1 MRCAGAPHVPRT
13 AITYTW
19 DVRLIEVDGSPARV
33 AELVDA
39 LAAAL
44 DGGPPVL
51 PLPVGMRVEVTRA
64 PAGTAVVVATSGS
77 TGAPKL
83 VALSAAALRA
93 SARATEARLGGPGR
107 WLLALPAEHVAG
119 VQVIVRALLA
129 GAAPVVLDLRGGF
142 RPGGFAAATAALDPG
157 RRYTSLVPTQLR
169 RILDAATVAGDAAG
183 DATGAGRGGGR
194 DRGGGASGAGGA
206 LAALDALRSY
216 AAVLVGGAALDPGTR
231 ERARSV
237 GVRVVTTY
245 GMSETAGGCV
255 YDGVPLD
262 GVTVDL
268 DPDGRILLGG
278 RTLASGY
285 LQPDGTPG
293 PHADGTPGL
302 HPEDTLGPADGGRGD
317 DPTPDRASTQAAID
331 RTPDRASAQAAF
343 DGGRFRTGDLGRWR
357 DGRLEVLG
365 RADDMIVTGGE
376 KVAPAAVE
384 RVLAAQ
390 PGVHAAC
397 VTGIPDA
404 QWGQVVVAAVVWE
417 TPRSAEALRKAVRA
431 ALGRAAVPRRIVAVA
446 EIPLRG
452 IGKPDRAAVARL
464 VTAAAAGDHPAR

>member
-1 MRCAGAPHVPRT
+1 M
-13 AITYTW
+13 
-19 DVRLIEVDGSPARV
+19 EVDGSPARV
-33 AELVDA
+33 AELIDA

-44 DGGPPVL
+44 EGGPPVL
-51 PLPVGMRVEVTRA
+51 PLPVGARAAVTRA
-64 PAGTAVVVATSGS
+64 PAGTAVVIATSGS
-77 TGAPKL
+77 TGEPKL

-93 SARATEARLGGPGR
+93 SARAAEARLGGPAR

-129 GAAPVVLDLRGGF
+129 GAAPTVLDLRSGF
-142 RPGGFAAATAALDPG
+142 RPDRFAAATAALGPE

-169 RILDAATVAGDAAG
+169 RILDAAAAP
-183 DATGAGRGGGR
+183 GGGGPR
-194 DRGGGASGAGGA
+194 LQEGPPAATAGGVLTA
-206 LAALDALRSY
+206 GAARPGSALDALRSY
-216 AAVLVGGAALDPGTR
+216 AAVLIGGAALDPGTR
-231 ERARSV
+231 ERARAA

-278 RTLASGY
+278 PTLASGY
-285 LQPDGTPG
+285 LR
-293 PHADGTPGL
+293 
-302 HPEDTLGPADGGRGD
+302 PEDTRTAAAAPPDDTPTAAADRRS
-317 DPTPDRASTQAAID
+317 TPRE
-331 RTPDRASAQAAF
+331 AAF
-343 DGGRFRTGDLGRWR
+343 VGGRFRTGDLGRWR

-365 RADDMIVTGGE
+365 RADDVIVTGGE

-384 RVLAAQ
+384 SVLAGQ
-390 PGVHAAC
+390 PGVRAVC
-397 VTGIPDA
+397 VTGLPDA
-404 QWGQVVVAAVVWE
+404 EWGEVVVAAVVWDA
-417 TPRSAEALRKAVRA
+417 PGSDEALRAAVRA
-431 ALGRAAVPRRIVAVA
+431 ALGRAAVPRRLVAVA

-464 VTAAAAGDHPAR
+464 VTAVAEGGHPAR